1 MITLYTLNL
10 HNVICQLY
18 LNGTGKNE
26 NALTYFKE
34 KKSQGFFFSPCLS
47 YTNCSWSYKIVDEG
61 KLLFGEVSS

>member
-26 NALTYFKE
+26 NALAYFKE
-34 KKSQGFFFSPCLS
+34 KKSQGFFFPPAFR
-47 YTNCSWSYKIVDEG
+47 TQIVPG
-61 KLLFGEVSS
+61 VTK